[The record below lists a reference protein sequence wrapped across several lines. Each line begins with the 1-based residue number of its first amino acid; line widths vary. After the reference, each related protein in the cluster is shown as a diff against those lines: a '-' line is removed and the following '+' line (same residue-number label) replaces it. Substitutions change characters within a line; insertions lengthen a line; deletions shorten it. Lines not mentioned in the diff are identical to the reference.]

1 MKRQKICIIGG
12 GLTGLIT
19 AFTLSKLNLNIDL
32 ITDNNYRSTKS
43 NRTVAISQNNY
54 DFLKKMNI
62 FKSAK
67 KEFWPCTKMKLYIET
82 KDEKINEIF
91 ELNRQK
97 EQIFYMI
104 ENSVIMSRLIEK
116 IKKNKLISIKKNKT
130 IFQILSSDFLK
141 SVKFNNK
148 NYCKYNLIIICTGS
162 NSTLVKNTFKDQPIS
177 HSYDEMSITT
187 TLSHSSCANTIA
199 RQIFLNKEILAL
211 LPISKTKTSIVL
223 TIQKKIMKKYNSKK
237 NLNIKNKLKFYTK
250 DFLKRVKFNSNI
262 EYKDLNLVIRKKYYQ
277 NRTLLFG
284 DALHVVHPFVGQG
297 FNMVL
302 RDLFSL
308 NKLLKNK
315 INLGLDIGTNDILEE
330 LSNKIKPRNFMYSL
344 GIDFIKNFFSFEKK
358 SFQNIR
364 NKILNRLNDN
374 SFAKN
379 LFFNLANRGF
389 RF

>member
-1 MKRQKICIIGG
+1 
-12 GLTGLIT
+12 
-19 AFTLSKLNLNIDL
+19 
-32 ITDNNYRSTKS
+32 
-43 NRTVAISQNNY
+43 
-54 DFLKKMNI
+54 
-62 FKSAK
+62 
-67 KEFWPCTKMKLYIET
+67 
-82 KDEKINEIF
+82 
-91 ELNRQK
+91 
-97 EQIFYMI
+97 
-104 ENSVIMSRLIEK
+104 
-116 IKKNKLISIKKNKT
+116 
-130 IFQILSSDFLK
+130 
-141 SVKFNNK
+141 
-148 NYCKYNLIIICTGS
+148 
-162 NSTLVKNTFKDQPIS
+162 
-177 HSYDEMSITT
+177 
-187 TLSHSSCANTIA
+187 
-199 RQIFLNKEILAL
+199 
-211 LPISKTKTSIVL
+211 
-223 TIQKKIMKKYNSKK
+223 MKKYNSKK